1 MHLAEA
7 TWTDADAVETDLAL
21 VPTGSTEQ
29 HGPHAPMGT
38 DALSA
43 ETIAAEAAEAYG
55 GEVVVAPPVNVGIS
69 EEHRHFTGS
78 LWVSEDTFRD
88 YVRETVASLASHG
101 WDRVVL
107 VNGHGGNTAALR
119 EVCGEITRDG
129 DAYAV
134 PWTWF
139 DALDF
144 DSYGIELGHGG
155 PAETSVVQ
163 AVRPDLVHD
172 DRFEAAAAGAGDTFG
187 EFEQGA
193 NLAYDFA
200 TFSESGNIGDPS
212 ESDAEL
218 GERLLA
224 DATESLVALLET
236 VASRNVQPSE
246 HR

>member
-43 ETIAAEAAEAYG
+43 ETIAAEAAEAYDG
-55 GEVVVAPPVNVGIS
+55 GVVVAPPVNVGIS

-78 LWVSEDTFRD
+78 LWVSEDTFRN
-88 YVRETVASLASHG
+88 YVRETIASLASHG
-101 WDRVVL
+101 WDRVVV

-119 EVCGEITRDG
+119 EVCGAITRDD

-134 PWTWF
+134 SWTWF

-144 DSYGIELGHGG
+144 DSYGIELGHAG
-155 PAETSVVQ
+155 PAETAFVQ

-172 DRFEAAAAGAGDTFG
+172 NRFEAAAEGAGDAFG
-187 EFEQGA
+187 EFEQGT

-200 TFSESGNIGDPS
+200 AFSESGNIGDPS
-212 ESDAEL
+212 EGDAEL

-236 VASRNVQPSE
+236 VASRDVQSLE

>member
-7 TWTDADAVETDLAL
+7 TWTDADAAKTDLAL
-21 VPTGSTEQ
+21 LPTGSTEQ

-43 ETIAAEAAEAYG
+43 ETIAAEAAEAHD
-55 GEVVVAPPVNVGIS
+55 GEVVVAPTVNVGIS

-78 LWVSEDTFRD
+78 LWVSEDTFRS
-88 YVRETVASLASHG
+88 YVRETVTSLASHG
-101 WDRVVL
+101 WDRVVV

-119 EVCGEITRDG
+119 EVCGGITRQD

-144 DSYGIELGHGG
+144 DEYGVDLGHGG
-155 PAETSVVQ
+155 PAETAFVQ
-163 AVRPDLVHD
+163 AVRPELVD
-172 DRFEAAAAGAGDTFG
+172 EERFEAAAAGAGDAFG
-187 EFEQGA
+187 EFDQGA

-200 TFSESGNIGDPS
+200 AFSESGNIGDPS
-212 ESDAEL
+212 EGDAQL
-218 GERLLA
+218 GKQLLA
-224 DATESLVALLET
+224 DATEALVSLLET
-236 VASRNVQPSE
+236 VEERDVKAPE

>member
-1 MHLAEA
+1 MHLADA

-21 VPTGSTEQ
+21 LPTGSTEQ

-43 ETIAAEAAEAYG
+43 ETIAADAAAAYD
-55 GEVVVAPPVNVGIS
+55 GEVVVAPTIDVGIS
-69 EEHRHFTGS
+69 AEHRQFTGS
-78 LWVSEDTFRD
+78 LWVSEDTFRS
-88 YVRETVASLASHG
+88 YVRDTVASLASHG
-101 WDRVVL
+101 WDRVVI

-119 EVCGEITRDG
+119 EVCGTISRHD

-144 DSYGIELGHGG
+144 DEYDVDLGHGG
-155 PAETSVVQ
+155 PAETAFVR
-163 AVRPDLVHD
+163 AVRPDLVRD
-172 DRFEAAAAGAGDTFG
+172 DRFEAAAAGAGDSFG

-200 TFSESGNIGDPS
+200 AFSESGNIGDPS
-212 ESDAEL
+212 EGDAQL
-218 GERLLA
+218 GEQLRA
-224 DATESLVALLET
+224 DATEALVALLAA
-236 VASRNVQPSE
+236 VSE
-246 HR
+246 RDVEIPPHR